1 MSIVAVELSGG
12 LANQLFQYAAG
23 LALARRHGAQL
34 VLDSTLFQ
42 RPSEPRRLALNS
54 FAMEGIFSTSRV
66 RFTNGGKLAN
76 LVVDGLSREL
86 QELTVVRESGFDYD
100 PGFEKLGTNVYLR
113 GYWQSSRYFD
123 HLASDLRAMIN
134 IPDIELDEPTR
145 ALRQEIKAGPSVG
158 IHVRRG
164 DYLVEPYRSRHG
176 VCSVDYYRAAM
187 ECLRSEIPNCK
198 FYVFSDDVDWCRA
211 NFRDADTLVVGL
223 YGPNQAHID
232 LGLLA
237 ACNHRIESNSSF
249 SWWSAFLSDG
259 GKGKT
264 IAPTPWFQNRSS
276 VPDLIQPTWE
286 LRSRE
291 TGETVETIKER
302 VAKTQIS
309 VVIPARNRPT
319 MLVEAVDSVRCQTKP
334 ASEIIIVLS
343 DADKETTEV
352 ANELARRHG
361 VKVVSVAAANV
372 SIARNKG
379 VAAAS
384 GEWIAFLDDDDVW
397 LPEKLGKQLTAALE
411 RCVALVSCDFELF
424 NDQGETYGGLGPLP
438 LGFSLAEATI
448 LGNPISGGSAAI
460 VRGDLL
466 KRVGGFDEQLL
477 ACEDQDLWRRIVNS
491 VDIVV
496 LEDKLVRIRRH
507 GQQMSR
513 SLTYMADQRRRLFAK
528 MRADTPAELR
538 HMLFPVGVFYWSLGR
553 GPGVVDLLATLPAF
567 VADFGA
573 MRKFGL
579 AGARWVKGRLRRRGV
594 G

>member
-34 VLDSTLFQ
+34 VLDSTLF
-42 RPSEPRRLALNS
+42 RRRSESRRLALKP
-54 FAMEGIFSTSRV
+54 FALEGAFLTSRV
-66 RFTNGGKLAN
+66 RFTGGGKLAN
-76 LVVDGLSREL
+76 LTVDGLSHEPAGL
-86 QELTVVRESGFDYD
+86 EVVRESGFDYD
-100 PGFEKLGTNVYLR
+100 PEFERLGTNVYLR

-123 HLASDLRAMIN
+123 HLTADLRAMIN
-134 IPDIELDEPTR
+134 IPDLELDEPTR
-145 ALRQEIKAGPSVG
+145 TLRREIKTGPSVG

-164 DYLVEPYRSRHG
+164 DYLVEPYRSHHG
-176 VCSVDYYRAAM
+176 VCSADYYRAAM
-187 ECLRSEIPNCK
+187 ERLRSEVPNCK
-198 FYVFSDDVDWCRA
+198 FYVFSDDVEWCRA
-211 NFRDADTLVVGL
+211 NFRDEDTLVVGL
-223 YGPNQAHID
+223 YGPNQGHID

-237 ACNHRIESNSSF
+237 DCNHRILSNSSF
-249 SWWSAFLSDG
+249 SWWSAYLSDSS
-259 GKGKT
+259 KGKT
-264 IAPTPWFQNRSS
+264 IAPTPWFQNKSS

-302 VAKTQIS
+302 VAKTRIS
-309 VVIPARNRPT
+309 VVIPARNRPA

-334 ASEIIIVLS
+334 ASEIIIALS
-343 DADKETTEV
+343 DADKETTLV

-397 LPEKLGKQLTAALE
+397 RSEKLEKQLTAALE
-411 RCVALVSCDFELF
+411 RCVGLVSCDFALF
-424 NDQGETYGGLGPLP
+424 NDQGEMPGGLERVPP
-438 LGFSLAEATI
+438 RFSLAEAAI

-460 VRGDLL
+460 VRADVL

-491 VDIVV
+491 VDIAV

-507 GQQMSR
+507 GKQMSR
-513 SLTYMADQRRRLFAK
+513 SRTHMAEQRRRLFAK
-528 MRADTPAELR
+528 MCADTPAELR

-553 GPGVVDLLATLPAF
+553 GPGVIDLLSTLPAF
-567 VADFGA
+567 VADFDA
-573 MRKFGL
+573 QRKFGL
-579 AGARWVKGRLRRRGV
+579 AGARWAMEKLRRRRTT
-594 G
+594 